1 MALLSRTDIESAL
14 SRMGELAQ
22 ARSMSLELLV
32 VGGAAMVLGYNARAS
47 THDIDAVILEPTP
60 AAEVRLIA
68 ADVAVELGWPNDWF
82 NDGAKGFVRGPQ
94 RGRLLFEAVGIRVFQ
109 PPVEQLLAM
118 KLSAWRD
125 DVDIGDASILLQAVR
140 ESLARDEVWSLLE
153 PYLIPGREL
162 TASFAL
168 DDLWETP

>member
-1 MALLSRTDIESAL
+1 M
-14 SRMGELAQ
+14 
-22 ARSMSLELLV
+22 
-32 VGGAAMVLGYNARAS
+32 
-47 THDIDAVILEPTP
+47 ILEPTP

-82 NDGAKGFVRGPQ
+82 NDGAKGFVRGRQ

-153 PYLIPGREL
+153 AVPHSRTRVDRQLCPG
-162 TASFAL
+162 
-168 DDLWETP
+168 